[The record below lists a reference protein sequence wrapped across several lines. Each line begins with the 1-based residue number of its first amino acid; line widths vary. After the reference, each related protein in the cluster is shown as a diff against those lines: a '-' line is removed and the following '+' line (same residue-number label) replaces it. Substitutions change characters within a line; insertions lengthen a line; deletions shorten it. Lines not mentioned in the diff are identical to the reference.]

1 MKRCEVNANKIK
13 SSRCTARWLLRHAD
27 IITYITKWSISNGEM
42 YSTICVH
49 CTMGTITLVLFNIYS
64 STSDKDMCK
73 KRSLLFH
80 SETLTFVLRF
90 ALPVTLVQQHIFT
103 KLEVSTAFLGYFEKI
118 RGMGQTDGAQH
129 LMWSSWESSII
140 LKHSYNFMLQ

>member
-1 MKRCEVNANKIK
+1 
-13 SSRCTARWLLRHAD
+13 
-27 IITYITKWSISNGEM
+27 
-42 YSTICVH
+42 
-49 CTMGTITLVLFNIYS
+49 MGTITLVLFNIYS

-73 KRSLLFH
+73 KRFLLFH

-103 KLEVSTAFLGYFEKI
+103 KLEVSMAFLGYFEKI

-129 LMWSSWESSII
+129 LIWSSRESSII